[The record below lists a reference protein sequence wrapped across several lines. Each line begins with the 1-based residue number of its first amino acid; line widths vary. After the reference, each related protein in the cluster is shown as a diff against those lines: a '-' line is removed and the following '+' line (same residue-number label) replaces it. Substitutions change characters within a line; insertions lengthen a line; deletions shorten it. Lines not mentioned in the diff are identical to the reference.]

1 MAMYQRILVP
11 VDDSAASQRGL
22 REGIAL
28 ARDQRA
34 TLHLVHVV
42 DSFMPMVDPAF
53 WPNLTDLDRG
63 LKESAAKLLAR
74 AADEARQAG
83 VSVDTEVRDTLDN
96 RAASTIVAAARDCG
110 ADLIVMGTHGRRG
123 ASHLVLGSDA
133 EAVLKTSPVPVLL
146 VRTPEGSH
154 R

>member
-1 MAMYQRILVP
+1 MYQRILVP

-22 REGIAL
+22 REAIGLAL
-28 ARDQRA
+28 DQRA
-34 TLHLVHVV
+34 TLHLVHVI

-53 WPNLTDLDRG
+53 WPNLTDLNRG
-63 LKESAAKLLAR
+63 LKDSAEALLAQ
-74 AADEARQAG
+74 AAAEAKQAG
-83 VSVDTEVRDTLDN
+83 VAADTEVRETLDN
-96 RAASTIVAAARDCG
+96 RAASAIVAAARDAGC
-110 ADLIVMGTHGRRG
+110 DLIVMGTHGRRG

-146 VRTPEGSH
+146 VRTPEGSS

>member
-1 MAMYQRILVP
+1 MYQRILVP

-22 REGIAL
+22 REAIGLAL
-28 ARDQRA
+28 DQRA
-34 TLHLVHVV
+34 TLHLVHVI

-53 WPNLTDLDRG
+53 WPNLIDLNRG
-63 LKESAAKLLAR
+63 LTDSAEALLAQ
-74 AADEARQAG
+74 AAAEAKQAG
-83 VSVDTEVRDTLDN
+83 VATDTEVRETLDN
-96 RAASTIVAAARDCG
+96 RAASAIVAAARDAGC
-110 ADLIVMGTHGRRG
+110 DLIVMGTHGRRG

-146 VRTPEGSH
+146 VRTPEGSS

>member
-1 MAMYQRILVP
+1 MYQRILVP

-22 REGIAL
+22 REAIGL

-34 TLHLVHVV
+34 ALHLVHVI

-53 WPNLTDLDRG
+53 WPNLTDLNRG
-63 LKESAAKLLAR
+63 LKGSAEALLAK
-74 AADEARQAG
+74 AAGEAKQAG
-83 VSVDTEVRDTLDN
+83 VTTATEVRETLDN
-96 RAASTIVAAARDCG
+96 RAASAIVAAARDAGC
-110 ADLIVMGTHGRRG
+110 DLIVMGTHGRRG

-146 VRTPEGSH
+146 VRTPEGSS

>member
-1 MAMYQRILVP
+1 MYQRILVP

-22 REGIAL
+22 REAIGLAL
-28 ARDQRA
+28 DQRA
-34 TLHLVHVV
+34 TLHLVHVI

-53 WPNLTDLDRG
+53 WPNLTDLNRG
-63 LKESAAKLLAR
+63 LKDSAEALLAQ
-74 AADEARQAG
+74 AAAEAKQAG
-83 VSVDTEVRDTLDN
+83 VATDTEVRETLDN
-96 RAASTIVAAARDCG
+96 RAASAIVAAARDAGC
-110 ADLIVMGTHGRRG
+110 DLIVMGTHGRRG

-146 VRTPEGSH
+146 VRTPEGSS